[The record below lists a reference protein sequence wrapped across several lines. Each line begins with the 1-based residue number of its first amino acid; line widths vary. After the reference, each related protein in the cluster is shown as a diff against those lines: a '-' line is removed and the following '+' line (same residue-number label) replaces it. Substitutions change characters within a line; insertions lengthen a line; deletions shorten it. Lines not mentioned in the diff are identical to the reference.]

1 MALSSLTALTPL
13 DGRYS
18 SKVEPLRK
26 YFSELGLIRYRVL
39 VEVEWLKALAAEPA
53 IAEVPAFSAATIKE
67 LDAVVCETNTK
78 QNTKNIEQKAIER
91 GHDISP

>member
-39 VEVEWLKALAAEPA
+39 VELAWLKALAAD
-53 IAEVPAFSAATIKE
+53 V
-67 LDAVVCETNTK
+67 
-78 QNTKNIEQKAIER
+78 
-91 GHDISP
+91 